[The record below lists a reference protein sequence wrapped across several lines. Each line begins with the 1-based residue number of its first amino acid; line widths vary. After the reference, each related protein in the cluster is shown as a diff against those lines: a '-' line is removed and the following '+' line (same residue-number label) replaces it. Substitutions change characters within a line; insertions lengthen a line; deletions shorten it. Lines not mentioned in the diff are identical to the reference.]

1 MLINKIG
8 LSLFGLFMD
17 EKRKKNI
24 VFLMSRFLDGGIDTV
39 LVEYL
44 RYLAK
49 DERYQITLAIATYM
63 DKLEVFRNRIP
74 KNVKVIY
81 FNRMKLLTRVPQKR
95 ITKQAG
101 KITKLYGE
109 IMNPILRRKTQ
120 HNIHKLAKTT
130 DLFIDFDCC
139 AYSFLK
145 SVHTKKIAFFH
156 FSFAQSMAQNPKRMK
171 RIRKQL
177 EKYDSVITISK
188 AMKDEG
194 CKMFPELK
202 DKLFV
207 IYNAKDQESIRRN
220 AEIPVADERIKEP
233 YFLAVE
239 RLEESQKDITTLLKA
254 YALLRKEKGV
264 KEKLYIIGKGNSE
277 ELLRQLT
284 VDLDID
290 KDVEFL
296 GFISNPYPWIKN
308 SKLLL
313 HSAKFEGLPTV
324 LVEGLL
330 LGKLMV
336 SSDCPTGPKEIFN
349 YGKAGVLVPVG
360 DARAFADAT
369 YQLLTDSALQQQIL
383 QGVTERAFDFT
394 FPAIDKKISELL

>member
-1 MLINKIG
+1 
-8 LSLFGLFMD
+8 MD
-17 EKRKKNI
+17 KDKKNI

-49 DERYQITLAIATYM
+49 DNRYNIILAIATYM
-63 DKLEVFRNRIP
+63 GELEVFRNRIP

-81 FNRMKLLTRVPQKR
+81 FNRMKLLTSVPQKR
-95 ITKQAG
+95 VTKQAG
-101 KITKLYGE
+101 KFIKLYGE
-109 IMNPILRRKTQ
+109 MMNPILRRKTQ

-177 EKYDSVITISK
+177 EHYNCVVTISK
-188 AMKDEG
+188 AMKEEG
-194 CKMFPELK
+194 CRLFPELK

-207 IYNAKDQESIRRN
+207 IYNAKDQNVIRRN
-220 AEIPVADERIKEP
+220 AEEKVADERINKP
-233 YFLAVE
+233 YFLAIE

-254 YALLRKEKGV
+254 YAILRKEKGV
-264 KEKLYIIGKGNSE
+264 DEKLYIIGKGKSE
-277 ELLRQLT
+277 EQLQQT
-284 VDLDID
+284 AIDLGINN
-290 KDVEFL
+290 DVEFL
-296 GFISNPYPWIKN
+296 GFKSNPYPWIKN
-308 SKLLL
+308 CKLLL

-336 SSDCPTGPKEIFN
+336 STDCPTGPKEILN
-349 YGKAGVLVPVG
+349 SGKAGMLVPVG
-360 DARAFADAT
+360 DERAFADTA
-369 YQLLTDSALQQQIL
+369 YRLLTDSALQQQIL
-383 QGVTERAFDFT
+383 QGVEARAFDFT
-394 FPAIDKKISELL
+394 FPAIDQKISELL

>member
-1 MLINKIG
+1 MVENG
-8 LSLFGLFMD
+8 
-17 EKRKKNI
+17 KKNV

-101 KITKLYGE
+101 RISKLYGE
-109 IMNPILRRKTQ
+109 MMNPILRRKTQ

-207 IYNAKDQESIRRN
+207 IYNAKDQDCIRRY
-220 AEIPVADERIKEP
+220 ADEKVADERIKEP
-233 YFLAVE
+233 YFLSIE

>member
-1 MLINKIG
+1 MVENG
-8 LSLFGLFMD
+8 
-17 EKRKKNI
+17 KKNV

-109 IMNPILRRKTQ
+109 MMNPILRRKTQ

-207 IYNAKDQESIRRN
+207 IYNAKDQDCIRRY
-220 AEIPVADERIKEP
+220 ADEKVADERIKEP
-233 YFLAVE
+233 YFLSIE
-239 RLEESQKDITTLLKA
+239 RLEESKKDITTLLKA

>member
-1 MLINKIG
+1 MNQYNNILML
-8 LSLFGLFMD
+8 D
-17 EKRKKNI
+17 ESIREEKKNI

>member
-109 IMNPILRRKTQ
+109 MMNPILRRKTQ

-207 IYNAKDQESIRRN
+207 IYNAKDQDCIRRY
-220 AEIPVADERIKEP
+220 ADEKVADERIKEP
-233 YFLAVE
+233 YFLSIE

>member
-109 IMNPILRRKTQ
+109 MMNPILRRKTQ

-188 AMKDEG
+188 AMKEEG
-194 CKMFPELK
+194 CALFPELK
-202 DKLFV
+202 DKMIV

-277 ELLRQLT
+277 ELLRQLA

>member
-1 MLINKIG
+1 MDYLCLAVLRIMSKNGKI
-8 LSLFGLFMD
+8 
-17 EKRKKNI
+17 KNI

-120 HNIHKLAKTT
+120 HNIHKLAKTA

-254 YALLRKEKGV
+254 YAILRKEKGV

-277 ELLRQLT
+277 EQLRQLA

>member
-1 MLINKIG
+1 MVENG
-8 LSLFGLFMD
+8 
-17 EKRKKNI
+17 KKNV

-109 IMNPILRRKTQ
+109 MMNPILRRKTQ

-207 IYNAKDQESIRRN
+207 IYNAKDQDCIRRY
-220 AEIPVADERIKEP
+220 ADEKVADERIKEP
-233 YFLAVE
+233 YFLSIE

>member
-109 IMNPILRRKTQ
+109 MMNPILRRKTQ

-207 IYNAKDQESIRRN
+207 IYNAKDQDCIRRY
-220 AEIPVADERIKEP
+220 ADEKVADERIKEP
-233 YFLAVE
+233 YFLSIE

-277 ELLRQLT
+277 ELLRQLA

-360 DARAFADAT
+360 DVRAFADAT

>member
-109 IMNPILRRKTQ
+109 MMNPILRRKTQ
-120 HNIHKLAKTT
+120 HNIHKLAKTA

-207 IYNAKDQESIRRN
+207 IYNAKDQDCIRRY
-220 AEIPVADERIKEP
+220 ADEKVADERIKEP
-233 YFLAVE
+233 YFLSIE

-277 ELLRQLT
+277 EQLRQLT

>member
-120 HNIHKLAKTT
+120 HNIHKLAKTA

-254 YALLRKEKGV
+254 YAILRKEKGV

-277 ELLRQLT
+277 EQLRQLA

>member
-1 MLINKIG
+1 ML
-8 LSLFGLFMD
+8 D
-17 EKRKKNI
+17 ESIREEKKNI

-95 ITKQAG
+95 IVKQAG

-120 HNIHKLAKTT
+120 HNIHKLAKTA

-177 EKYDSVITISK
+177 EKYDNVITISK
-188 AMKDEG
+188 AMKEEG
-194 CKMFPELK
+194 CALFPELK
-202 DKLFV
+202 DKMIV
-207 IYNAKDQESIRRN
+207 IYNAKDQDCIRRY
-220 AEIPVADERIKEP
+220 ADEKVADERIKEP
-233 YFLAVE
+233 YFLSIE

>member
-1 MLINKIG
+1 ML
-8 LSLFGLFMD
+8 D
-17 EKRKKNI
+17 ESIRKEKKNI

-120 HNIHKLAKTT
+120 HNIHKLAKTA

-207 IYNAKDQESIRRN
+207 IYNAKDQDCIRRY
-220 AEIPVADERIKEP
+220 ADEKVADERIKEP
-233 YFLAVE
+233 YFLSIE

>member
-1 MLINKIG
+1 ML
-8 LSLFGLFMD
+8 D
-17 EKRKKNI
+17 ESIREGKKNV

-207 IYNAKDQESIRRN
+207 IYNAKDQDSIRRY
-220 AEIPVADERIKEP
+220 ADEKVADERIKEP
-233 YFLAVE
+233 YFLSIE

-277 ELLRQLT
+277 EQLRQLA

>member
-95 ITKQAG
+95 ITKQVG

>member
-1 MLINKIG
+1 
-8 LSLFGLFMD
+8 MD
-17 EKRKKNI
+17 KDKKNI

-49 DERYQITLAIATYM
+49 DNRYNIILAIATYM
-63 DKLEVFRNRIP
+63 GELEVFRNRIP

-81 FNRMKLLTRVPQKR
+81 FNRMKLLTSVPQKR
-95 ITKQAG
+95 VTKQAG
-101 KITKLYGE
+101 KFIKLYGE
-109 IMNPILRRKTQ
+109 MMNPILRRKTQ

-177 EKYDSVITISK
+177 EHYNCVVTISK
-188 AMKDEG
+188 AMKEEG
-194 CKMFPELK
+194 CRLFPELR

-207 IYNAKDQESIRRN
+207 IYNAKDQNVIRRN
-220 AEIPVADERIKEP
+220 AEEKVADERINKP
-233 YFLAVE
+233 YFLAIE

-254 YALLRKEKGV
+254 YAILRKEKGV
-264 KEKLYIIGKGNSE
+264 DEKLYIIGKGKSE
-277 ELLRQLT
+277 EQLQQT
-284 VDLDID
+284 AVDLGINN
-290 KDVEFL
+290 DVEFL
-296 GFISNPYPWIKN
+296 GFKSNPYPWIKN
-308 SKLLL
+308 CKLLL

-336 SSDCPTGPKEIFN
+336 STDCPTGPKEILN
-349 YGKAGVLVPVG
+349 SGKAGMLVPVG
-360 DARAFADAT
+360 DERAFADTA
-369 YQLLTDSALQQQIL
+369 YRLLTDSALQQQIL
-383 QGVTERAFDFT
+383 QGVEARAFDFT
-394 FPAIDKKISELL
+394 FPAIDQKISELL

>member
-277 ELLRQLT
+277 EQLRQLA

>member
-1 MLINKIG
+1 M
-8 LSLFGLFMD
+8 
-17 EKRKKNI
+17 
-24 VFLMSRFLDGGIDTV
+24 
-39 LVEYL
+39 
-44 RYLAK
+44 
-49 DERYQITLAIATYM
+49 
-63 DKLEVFRNRIP
+63 
-74 KNVKVIY
+74 
-81 FNRMKLLTRVPQKR
+81 
-95 ITKQAG
+95 
-101 KITKLYGE
+101 
-109 IMNPILRRKTQ
+109 
-120 HNIHKLAKTT
+120 
-130 DLFIDFDCC
+130 FIDFDCC

-207 IYNAKDQESIRRN
+207 IYNAKDQDCIRRY
-220 AEIPVADERIKEP
+220 ADEKVADERIKEP
-233 YFLAVE
+233 YFLSIE

-277 ELLRQLT
+277 EQLRQLA

>member
-1 MLINKIG
+1 MVENG
-8 LSLFGLFMD
+8 
-17 EKRKKNI
+17 KKNV

-109 IMNPILRRKTQ
+109 MMNPILRRKTQ
-120 HNIHKLAKTT
+120 HNIHKLAKTA

-207 IYNAKDQESIRRN
+207 IYNAKDQDCIRRY
-220 AEIPVADERIKEP
+220 ADEKVADERIKEP
-233 YFLAVE
+233 YFLSIE

>member
-1 MLINKIG
+1 ML
-8 LSLFGLFMD
+8 D
-17 EKRKKNI
+17 ESIREEKKNI

-120 HNIHKLAKTT
+120 HNIHKLAKTA

-177 EKYDSVITISK
+177 EKYDNVITISK
-188 AMKDEG
+188 AMKEEG
-194 CKMFPELK
+194 CALFPELK
-202 DKLFV
+202 DKMIV
-207 IYNAKDQESIRRN
+207 IYNAKDQDCIRRY
-220 AEIPVADERIKEP
+220 ADEKVADERIKEP
-233 YFLAVE
+233 YFLSIE

-254 YALLRKEKGV
+254 YALLRKEKDV

-277 ELLRQLT
+277 EQLRQLA

>member
-1 MLINKIG
+1 
-8 LSLFGLFMD
+8 MD
-17 EKRKKNI
+17 KDKKNI

-49 DERYQITLAIATYM
+49 DNRYNIILAIATYM
-63 DKLEVFRNRIP
+63 GELEVFRNRIP

-81 FNRMKLLTRVPQKR
+81 FNRMKLLTSVPQKR
-95 ITKQAG
+95 VAKQAG
-101 KITKLYGE
+101 RFTKLYGE
-109 IMNPILRRKTQ
+109 MMNPILRRKTQ

-177 EKYDSVITISK
+177 EHYNCVVTISK
-188 AMKDEG
+188 AMKEEG
-194 CKMFPELK
+194 CRLFPELR

-207 IYNAKDQESIRRN
+207 IYNAKDQNVIRRN
-220 AEIPVADERIKEP
+220 AEEKVADERINKP
-233 YFLAVE
+233 YFLAIE

-254 YALLRKEKGV
+254 YAILRKEKGV
-264 KEKLYIIGKGNSE
+264 DEKLYIIGKGKSE
-277 ELLRQLT
+277 EQLQQT
-284 VDLDID
+284 AVDLGINN
-290 KDVEFL
+290 DVEFL
-296 GFISNPYPWIKN
+296 GFKSNPYPWIKN
-308 SKLLL
+308 CKLLL

-336 SSDCPTGPKEIFN
+336 STDCPTGPKEILN
-349 YGKAGVLVPVG
+349 SGKAGMLVPVG
-360 DARAFADAT
+360 DERAFADTA
-369 YQLLTDSALQQQIL
+369 YRLLTDSALQQQIL
-383 QGVTERAFDFT
+383 QGVEARAFDFT
-394 FPAIDKKISELL
+394 FPAIDQKISELL

>member
-1 MLINKIG
+1 
-8 LSLFGLFMD
+8 MD
-17 EKRKKNI
+17 KDKKNI

-109 IMNPILRRKTQ
+109 MMNPILRRKTQ

-207 IYNAKDQESIRRN
+207 IYNAKDQDCIRRY
-220 AEIPVADERIKEP
+220 ADEKVADERIKEP
-233 YFLAVE
+233 YFLSIE

>member
-1 MLINKIG
+1 MVENG
-8 LSLFGLFMD
+8 
-17 EKRKKNI
+17 KKNV

-207 IYNAKDQESIRRN
+207 IYNAKDQDSIRRY
-220 AEIPVADERIKEP
+220 ADEKVADERIKEP
-233 YFLAVE
+233 YFLSIE

>member
-1 MLINKIG
+1 MSQYNNILML
-8 LSLFGLFMD
+8 D
-17 EKRKKNI
+17 ESIREEKKNV

-109 IMNPILRRKTQ
+109 MMNPILRRKTQ
-120 HNIHKLAKTT
+120 HNIHKLAKTA

-207 IYNAKDQESIRRN
+207 IYNAKDQDCIRRY
-220 AEIPVADERIKEP
+220 ADEKVADERIKEP
-233 YFLAVE
+233 YFLSIE

>member
-1 MLINKIG
+1 MNENG
-8 LSLFGLFMD
+8 
-17 EKRKKNI
+17 KKNI

-49 DERYQITLAIATYM
+49 DEHYNITLAIATYM
-63 DKLEVFRNRIP
+63 GNLEVFRNRIP
-74 KNVKVIY
+74 KNVNVIY
-81 FNRMKLLTRVPQKR
+81 FNRMKLLTSVPQKR
-95 ITKQAG
+95 VTKQAG
-101 KITKLYGE
+101 RFTKLYGE
-109 IMNPILRRKTQ
+109 MMNPILRRKTQ

-177 EKYDSVITISK
+177 ENYNCVVTISK
-188 AMKDEG
+188 AMKEEG
-194 CKMFPELK
+194 CRLFPELR

-207 IYNAKDQESIRRN
+207 IYNAKDQDVIRRN
-220 AEIPVADERIKEP
+220 AEEKVADERINKP
-233 YFLAVE
+233 YFLAIE

-254 YALLRKEKGV
+254 YAILRKEKGV
-264 KEKLYIIGKGNSE
+264 DEKLYIIGKGKSE
-277 ELLRQLT
+277 EQLQQT
-284 VDLDID
+284 AVDLGINN
-290 KDVEFL
+290 DVEFL
-296 GFISNPYPWIKN
+296 GFKSNPYPWIKN
-308 SKLLL
+308 CKLLL

-336 SSDCPTGPKEIFN
+336 STDCPTGPKEILN
-349 YGKAGVLVPVG
+349 SGKAGMLVPVG
-360 DARAFADAT
+360 DERAFADTA
-369 YQLLTDSALQQQIL
+369 YRLLTDSALQQQIL
-383 QGVTERAFDFT
+383 QGVEARAFDFT
-394 FPAIDKKISELL
+394 FPAIDQKISELL

>member
-1 MLINKIG
+1 MNQYNNILML
-8 LSLFGLFMD
+8 D
-17 EKRKKNI
+17 ESIREEKKNI

-120 HNIHKLAKTT
+120 HNIHKLAKTA

-202 DKLFV
+202 DKMIV

-284 VDLDID
+284 VDIDID

>member
-1 MLINKIG
+1 
-8 LSLFGLFMD
+8 MD
-17 EKRKKNI
+17 KDKKNI

-49 DERYQITLAIATYM
+49 DNRYNIILAIATYM
-63 DKLEVFRNRIP
+63 GELEVFRNRIP
-74 KNVKVIY
+74 KNVNVIY
-81 FNRMKLLTRVPQKR
+81 FNRMKLLTSVPQKR
-95 ITKQAG
+95 VAKQAG
-101 KITKLYGE
+101 RFTKLYGE
-109 IMNPILRRKTQ
+109 MMNPILRRKTQ

-177 EKYDSVITISK
+177 EHYNCVVTISK
-188 AMKDEG
+188 AMKEEG
-194 CKMFPELK
+194 CRLFPELR

-207 IYNAKDQESIRRN
+207 IYNAKDQDVIRRN
-220 AEIPVADERIKEP
+220 AEEKVADERINKP
-233 YFLAVE
+233 YFLAIE

-254 YALLRKEKGV
+254 YAILRKEKGV
-264 KEKLYIIGKGNSE
+264 DEKLYIIGKGKSE
-277 ELLRQLT
+277 EQLQQT
-284 VDLDID
+284 AVDLGINN
-290 KDVEFL
+290 DVEFL
-296 GFISNPYPWIKN
+296 GFKSNPYPWIKN
-308 SKLLL
+308 CKLLL

-336 SSDCPTGPKEIFN
+336 STDCPTGPKEILN
-349 YGKAGVLVPVG
+349 SGKAGMLVPVG
-360 DARAFADAT
+360 DERAFADTA
-369 YQLLTDSALQQQIL
+369 YRLLTDSALQQQIL
-383 QGVTERAFDFT
+383 QGVEARAFDFT
-394 FPAIDKKISELL
+394 FPAIDQKISELL

>member
-1 MLINKIG
+1 ML
-8 LSLFGLFMD
+8 D
-17 EKRKKNI
+17 ESIREGKKNV

-109 IMNPILRRKTQ
+109 MMNPILRRKTQ

-207 IYNAKDQESIRRN
+207 IYNAKDQDSIRRY
-220 AEIPVADERIKEP
+220 ADEKVADERIKEP
-233 YFLAVE
+233 YFLSIE

-277 ELLRQLT
+277 EQLRQLA

>member
-1 MLINKIG
+1 ML
-8 LSLFGLFMD
+8 D
-17 EKRKKNI
+17 ESIREGKKNV

-109 IMNPILRRKTQ
+109 MMNPILRRKTQ
-120 HNIHKLAKTT
+120 HNIHKLAKTA

>member
-1 MLINKIG
+1 ML
-8 LSLFGLFMD
+8 D
-17 EKRKKNI
+17 ESIREEKKNI

-277 ELLRQLT
+277 EQLRQLA

>member
-81 FNRMKLLTRVPQKR
+81 FNRIKLLTRVPQKR

-109 IMNPILRRKTQ
+109 MMNPILRRKTQ
-120 HNIHKLAKTT
+120 HNIHKLAKTA

-254 YALLRKEKGV
+254 YALLRKEKDV

-277 ELLRQLT
+277 EQLRQLA

>member
-109 IMNPILRRKTQ
+109 MMNPILRRKTQ

-207 IYNAKDQESIRRN
+207 IYNAKDQDCIRRY
-220 AEIPVADERIKEP
+220 ADEKVADERIKEP
-233 YFLAVE
+233 YFLSIE

-277 ELLRQLT
+277 ELLRQLA

>member
-1 MLINKIG
+1 MVENG
-8 LSLFGLFMD
+8 
-17 EKRKKNI
+17 KKNV

-109 IMNPILRRKTQ
+109 MMNPILRRKTQ
-120 HNIHKLAKTT
+120 HNIHKLAKTA

-207 IYNAKDQESIRRN
+207 IYNAKDQDCIRRY
-220 AEIPVADERIKEP
+220 ADEKVADERIKEP
-233 YFLAVE
+233 YFLSIE

-277 ELLRQLT
+277 EQLRQHA

>member
-1 MLINKIG
+1 MNENG
-8 LSLFGLFMD
+8 
-17 EKRKKNI
+17 KKNI

-49 DERYQITLAIATYM
+49 DNRYNIILAIATYM
-63 DKLEVFRNRIP
+63 GELEVFRNRIP

-81 FNRMKLLTRVPQKR
+81 FNRMKLLTSVPQKR
-95 ITKQAG
+95 VAKQAG
-101 KITKLYGE
+101 RFTKLYGE
-109 IMNPILRRKTQ
+109 MMNPILRRKTQ

-177 EKYDSVITISK
+177 EHYNCVVTISK
-188 AMKDEG
+188 AMKEEG
-194 CKMFPELK
+194 CRLFPELR

-207 IYNAKDQESIRRN
+207 IYNAKDQNVIRRN
-220 AEIPVADERIKEP
+220 AEEKVADERINKP
-233 YFLAVE
+233 YFLAIE

-254 YALLRKEKGV
+254 YAILRKEKGV
-264 KEKLYIIGKGNSE
+264 DEKLYIIGKGKSE
-277 ELLRQLT
+277 EQLQQT
-284 VDLDID
+284 AVDLGINN
-290 KDVEFL
+290 DVEFL
-296 GFISNPYPWIKN
+296 GFKSNPYPWIKN
-308 SKLLL
+308 CKLLL

-336 SSDCPTGPKEIFN
+336 STDCPTGPKEILN
-349 YGKAGVLVPVG
+349 SGKAGMLVPVG
-360 DARAFADAT
+360 DERAFADTA
-369 YQLLTDSALQQQIL
+369 YRLLTDSALQQQIL
-383 QGVTERAFDFT
+383 QGVEARAFDFT
-394 FPAIDKKISELL
+394 FPAIDQKISELL

>member
-1 MLINKIG
+1 ML
-8 LSLFGLFMD
+8 D
-17 EKRKKNI
+17 ESIREEKKNI

-120 HNIHKLAKTT
+120 HNIHKLAKTA

-202 DKLFV
+202 DKMIV

-284 VDLDID
+284 VDIDID